1 MKRTLATSIKYG
13 NYKHLQYDAKLVLRW
28 IEFYWNDFKEYF
40 DFDDDIEF
48 LIRPIRGT
56 FQGWFRS
63 ERNRIEIDPRY
74 PPESVLD
81 TIAHELVHAEQY
93 KQGRLA
99 WDGGVCQSV
108 WNGEVYKRG
117 NTYKLYRNR
126 PWEIEARERA
136 AEFVKEMLAKD
147 MRVDADH
154 NALAHQGTLI

>member
-1 MKRTLATSIKYG
+1 MKTTVATSIKYG

-28 IEFYWNDFKEYF
+28 IKFYWNDLKEHF
-40 DFDDDIEF
+40 DFDDEIAF
-48 LIRPIRGT
+48 HVRPIRGT
-56 FQGWFRS
+56 FQGWYKS

-93 KQGRLA
+93 KQGRLT
-99 WDGGVCQSV
+99 WDHGACL

-117 NTYKLYRNR
+117 KTYKMYRNR

-136 AEFVKEMLAKD
+136 AEFVKEMFLKE
-147 MRVDADH
+147 MRDK
-154 NALAHQGTLI
+154 LQLGKEL